1 MNLKKEMK
9 DLFYM
14 HIKNVFLK
22 IFLEIELLELF
33 TIRCKRHFI
42 MEHTLFFLSG
52 KPLSLQRSRLKEET
66 RKKVI

>member
-33 TIRCKRHFI
+33 TIRSKRHFI

-52 KPLSLQRSRLKEET
+52 KPLSLQRSRLKEEI

>member
-33 TIRCKRHFI
+33 TIRSKRHFI